1 MNNFRLTVHVTD
13 QPRVDTRAP
22 KVAPQQKGE
31 QKSAVDMARE
41 QAKKDRNHQP
51 KVTTGDKESN
61 KGRYKV
67 YNTLSSYHKSKDDC
81 MKELANLKDRYNI
94 QIGNDRDKPT
104 KMGKE
109 LWSISFVN

>member
-1 MNNFRLTVHVTD
+1 MNNFRLTVHVVD

-22 KVAPQQKGE
+22 RVAPQQKGE
-31 QKSAVDMARE
+31 QKSAVDMARI
-41 QAKKDRNHQP
+41 QAAKDRPTP
-51 KVTTGDKESN
+51 KVDENKVSN

-67 YNTLSSYHKSKDDC
+67 FNTLSSYHKSKNDC

>member
-22 KVAPQQKGE
+22 KVTPQQKGE
-31 QKSAVDMARE
+31 QKSAVDRARE
-41 QAKKDRNHQP
+41 QYAKDKPTP
-51 KVTTGDKESN
+51 KVDENKVSN

-67 YNTLSSYHKSKDDC
+67 FNTLSSYHKSKDDC
-81 MKELANLKDRYNI
+81 MKELANLKDIYNI
-94 QIGNDRDKPT
+94 QIGKDRDKPT

-109 LWSISFVN
+109 LWNISFVN

>member
-1 MNNFRLTVHVTD
+1 MNFRLTVHVTD

-22 KVAPQQKGE
+22 KVATQQKGP
-31 QKSAVDMARE
+31 QKNAVDQARE
-41 QAKKDRNHQP
+41 EAKRN
-51 KVTTGDKESN
+51 KSLNSNDKKESS

-67 YNTLSSYHKSKDDC
+67 FNTLSSYHKSKADC

-94 QIGNDRDKPT
+94 QIGNDHKKPN
-104 KMGKE
+104 KVGKE

>member
-1 MNNFRLTVHVTD
+1 MNNFRLTVHVID
-13 QPRVDTRAP
+13 QPKVDTRAP

-31 QKSAVDMARE
+31 QKTAVDMARE
-41 QAKKDRNHQP
+41 EAKKNKSFQP
-51 KVTTGDKESN
+51 KTTADKESN

-67 YNTLSSYHKSKDDC
+67 YNTLSSYHKTKADC

>member
-1 MNNFRLTVHVTD
+1 MKNFRLTVHVTD

-31 QKSAVDMARE
+31 QKTAVDMARAE
-41 QAKKDRNHQP
+41 AKKNKSFKP
-51 KVTTGDKESN
+51 KTPAEKESN

-67 YNTLSSYHKSKDDC
+67 FNTLSSYHKSKADC

-94 QIGNDRDKPT
+94 QIGNDRDKPN

>member
-1 MNNFRLTVHVTD
+1 MNNFRLTVHVID

-22 KVAPQQKGE
+22 RVAPQQKGE
-31 QKSAVDMARE
+31 QKSAVDRARE
-41 QAKKDRNHQP
+41 QHAKDKPNTKHDEN
-51 KVTTGDKESN
+51 KVSN

-67 YNTLSSYHKSKDDC
+67 FNTLSSYHKSKDDC

-94 QIGNDRDKPT
+94 QIGNDRDKPN